1 MMKEEY
7 MFKLYLNFMMG
18 TSYENYVKENPN
30 FSHISEIRSVL
41 QLAAENGIDFT
52 TCEASTGI
60 QGWFSKDRVIRVVA
74 KGGASLKNLC
84 RLQDAVNNR
93 EGWGASLDDINLI
106 EPND

>member
-1 MMKEEY
+1 MKEEY

-18 TSYENYVKENPN
+18 TSFENYVKENPC
-30 FSHISEIRSVL
+30 FSHLEEIRSVL
-41 QLAAENGIDFT
+41 QIAAENGIDFT
-52 TCEASTGI
+52 TCEVSTSGGH
-60 QGWFSKDRVIRVVA
+60 GWFSKDRVIRIAA

-93 EGWGASLDDINLI
+93 EGWEAFLDDINLI